1 MLPPGVYRIRT
12 TLMFRGDGCELIG
25 DGQPTIEAA
34 GLITRMLDSNHF
46 SRLRIAGLRLQGVGA
61 EAQRGRGAIHLDTG
75 STGCTVENN
84 EIRDAPGNGIVDDG
98 DENTLRGNLIHRTG
112 EHGIYVSGCR
122 NGTYAGNTVRDAGRV
137 PGSSLT
143 AHGISVADATDCA
156 LRANHVSGGGV
167 GLALRDGAKR
177 ILVGGNVIHDTG
189 DRPLLIGSATEC
201 RITGNEL
208 AGTPAGQ
215 DTMQVSGGGR
225 NHIEGN
231 YLHHTSPG
239 GAAMRWTGREAS
251 GGDVVR
257 GNTVLLDGPAVNY
270 WGIEID
276 AALARPIRIEGNTI
290 QAIDGAAPPAAIR
303 IHGGRGHA
311 LLGNLVL
318 GALGVSDLGLETTI
332 VPRQGRDRTVLGP
345 GFHHLGAEE
354 GGAACD
360 TRGGPVTIVLPG
372 AAGIRWRVY
381 AVERTDPAPFPIV
394 VRGSGP
400 DLIDGLDEARLD
412 DGPAALFFQ
421 STGTG
426 WRVLTSRLPG
436 S

>member
-1 MLPPGVYRIRT
+1 
-12 TLMFRGDGCELIG
+12 MFRGDGCELIG

-208 AGTPAGQ
+208 ALDRPGSVGWRRRPGQHRAAGR
-215 DTMQVSGGGR
+215 SGG
-225 NHIEGN
+225 E
-231 YLHHTSPG
+231 
-239 GAAMRWTGREAS
+239 
-251 GGDVVR
+251 
-257 GNTVLLDGPAVNY
+257 
-270 WGIEID
+270 
-276 AALARPIRIEGNTI
+276 
-290 QAIDGAAPPAAIR
+290 
-303 IHGGRGHA
+303 
-311 LLGNLVL
+311 LLG
-318 GALGVSDLGLETTI
+318 D
-332 VPRQGRDRTVLGP
+332 RDRRRP
-345 GFHHLGAEE
+345 RA
-354 GGAACD
+354 
-360 TRGGPVTIVLPG
+360 P
-372 AAGIRWRVY
+372 
-381 AVERTDPAPFPIV
+381 DP
-394 VRGSGP
+394 
-400 DLIDGLDEARLD
+400 D
-412 DGPAALFFQ
+412 
-421 STGTG
+421 
-426 WRVLTSRLPG
+426 
-436 S
+436 